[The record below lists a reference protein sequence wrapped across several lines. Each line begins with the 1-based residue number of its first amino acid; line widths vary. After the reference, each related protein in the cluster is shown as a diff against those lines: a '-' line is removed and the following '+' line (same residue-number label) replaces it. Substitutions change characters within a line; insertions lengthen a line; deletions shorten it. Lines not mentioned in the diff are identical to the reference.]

1 MKAKSGLATLLAGV
15 LLLATFVWFVG
26 SRNPVTPAGYIG
38 YLTQGAILGKARYHG
53 LQKGPTSSGRTWMLH
68 AVNISITPYT
78 YTEDFSAHNSVLSK
92 DNLKIAFRV
101 HVVWR
106 IREAQIREFVERYS
120 TLYGGESPD
129 KIVET
134 AYTNFLRE
142 PLRTFARDEI
152 QKLNGLAIKEQITP
166 VGENILRRVRDLA
179 QNTPFEVASVVVGN
193 VQYPEEVANAVS
205 QKLAAT
211 QVLERTQIEI
221 DIAQAQ
227 ARKRVVEAEGIAQ
240 SMQIINERLTQ
251 NYLQHEAIEAQKA
264 MVGSPNHTTIYIPVG
279 AMGVPLVE
287 TITGKSK

>member
-26 SRNPVTPAGYIG
+26 ARNPVTPAGYIG

-53 LQKGPTSSGRTWMLH
+53 LQKGPTSSGRTWLLH

-152 QKLNGLAIKEQITP
+152 QKLNGLVIKEQITP

-279 AMGVPLVE
+279 AMGVPMVE
-287 TITGKSK
+287 NLNRQQK

>member
-1 MKAKSGLATLLAGV
+1 MKARSGLATLLAGV

-38 YLTQGAILGKARYHG
+38 YLTQGAILGKARYYG
-53 LQKGPTSSGRTWMLH
+53 LQKGPTSSGRTWLLH
-68 AVNISITPYT
+68 AENISITPYT

-106 IREAQIREFVERYS
+106 IREAQVRDFVERYS
-120 TLYGGESPD
+120 TIYGGESPD

-166 VGENILRRVRDLA
+166 VGENILQRVRVLA

-287 TITGKSK
+287 NVNRQQK

>member
-68 AVNISITPYT
+68 VENISITPYT

-106 IREAQIREFVERYS
+106 IREAQVRDFVERYS
-120 TLYGGESPD
+120 TIYGGESPD

-166 VGENILRRVRDLA
+166 VGENILQRVRVLA

-279 AMGVPLVE
+279 AMGVPIVE
-287 TITGKSK
+287 NLNRQQK